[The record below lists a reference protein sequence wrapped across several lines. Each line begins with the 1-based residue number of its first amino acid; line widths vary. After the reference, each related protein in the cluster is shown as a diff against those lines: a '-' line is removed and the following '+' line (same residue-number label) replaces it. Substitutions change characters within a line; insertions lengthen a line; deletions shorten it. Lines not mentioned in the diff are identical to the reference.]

1 MHVPT
6 YIAQIDVNE
15 DEFQNPQELVS
26 VWGTIREDIDRLG
39 GDILQTYAVLGGY
52 DFHLAFE
59 VESGEVAFQV
69 SQAIERHGLD
79 TETMRT
85 LPVER
90 IGELVDDI

>member
-1 MHVPT
+1 MPS
-6 YIAQIDVNE
+6 YIARIDVNE

-26 VWGTIREDIDRLG
+26 VWGTIREDIEGLG
-39 GDILQTYAVLGGY
+39 GEILQTYVVLGDY

-59 VESGEVAFQV
+59 VESGETAFQV

-79 TETMRT
+79 TNTMRT
-85 LPVER
+85 LPLER

>member
-1 MHVPT
+1 MRFSAAMISISP
-6 YIAQIDVNE
+6 
-15 DEFQNPQELVS
+15 
-26 VWGTIREDIDRLG
+26 
-39 GDILQTYAVLGGY
+39 
-52 DFHLAFE
+52 FE

>member
-1 MHVPT
+1 MPT
-6 YIAQIDVNE
+6 YLAQIDVNE
-15 DEFQNPQELVS
+15 DEYQNPQELIS
-26 VWGTIREDIDRLG
+26 IWGTIREDIEDLG

-59 VESGEVAFQV
+59 VESGEAAFQV

-79 TETMRT
+79 TNTMRT

-90 IGELVDDI
+90 IGELVDDV

>member
-1 MHVPT
+1 MPT
-6 YIAQIDVNE
+6 YLAQISVNE
-15 DEFQNPQELVS
+15 GEYQNPQELVS
-26 VWGTIREDIDRLG
+26 VWGTIRQDIEELG
-39 GDILQTYAVLGGY
+39 GEILQTYAVLGGY

-59 VESGEVAFQV
+59 VESGEIAFQV

>member
-1 MHVPT
+1 MPT
-6 YIAQIDVNE
+6 YIAQIAVNE
-15 DEFQNPQELVS
+15 DEYQNPQELIS
-26 VWGTIREDIDRLG
+26 IWGTIKQDIEEIG

-59 VESGEVAFQV
+59 VESGEMAFQV

>member
-1 MHVPT
+1 MPT
-6 YIAQIDVNE
+6 YIAHINVNE
-15 DEFQNPQELVS
+15 EAFQNPHELVS
-26 VWGTIREDIDRLG
+26 IWGTIREDIDDLG

-52 DFHLAFE
+52 DFHLTFE
-59 VESGEVAFQV
+59 AESGEVAFQV
-69 SQAIERHGLD
+69 SQAIERYGFD

>member
-1 MHVPT
+1 VDSTEP
-6 YIAQIDVNE
+6 
-15 DEFQNPQELVS
+15 NPQELVS
-26 VWGTIREDIDRLG
+26 VWGAIRQDIEDLG
-39 GDILQTYAVLGGY
+39 GEILQTYAVLGSY

-59 VESGEVAFQV
+59 VEDGEEAFQI

>member
-1 MHVPT
+1 MPT

-26 VWGTIREDIDRLG
+26 AWGTIREDVERLG
-39 GDILQTYAVLGGY
+39 GEILQTYAVLGSY

-79 TETMRT
+79 TETDRT
-85 LPVER
+85 LPLDR

>member
-1 MHVPT
+1 MPT

-15 DEFQNPQELVS
+15 DAFQNPQELVS
-26 VWGTIREDIDRLG
+26 IWGTICEEIKDLG
-39 GDILQTYAVLGGY
+39 DEILQTYAVLGGY

-69 SQAIERHGLD
+69 SQAIERHSLD

-85 LPVER
+85 LPLER

>member
-1 MHVPT
+1 MKRCNTGHVASKFLLCRIT
-6 YIAQIDVNE
+6 RRRGSDTVISIESEETDC
-15 DEFQNPQELVS
+15 
-26 VWGTIREDIDRLG
+26 
-39 GDILQTYAVLGGY
+39 QTYAILGGY

-69 SQAIERHGLD
+69 SQTIERHGLD

>member
-1 MHVPT
+1 MPT

-15 DEFQNPQELVS
+15 DAFQNPQELVS
-26 VWGTIREDIDRLG
+26 VWGAIRQDIEDLG
-39 GDILQTYAVLGGY
+39 GEILQTYAVLGSY

-59 VESGEVAFQV
+59 VKDGEEAFQV

>member
-1 MHVPT
+1 MPT
-6 YIAQIDVNE
+6 YIAQITVNE
-15 DEFQNPQELVS
+15 DAFQNPQELVS
-26 VWGTIREDIDRLG
+26 IWGTIRQDIENLG
-39 GDILQTYAVLGGY
+39 GEILQTYAVLGGY

-69 SQAIERHGLD
+69 SQVIERHGLD